1 MNSSNSVLGFW
12 KAQTGKWWL
21 GIYIGLYIRWRTLA
35 DQRGVEYNTV
45 AEQEVEAFTDWFVE
59 AVVDAAMALPPTVG
73 LAVSVLGLVAI
84 TYPKLRRLG
93 RFAEASVR
101 RNGLLTT
108 VAYGIVFAGLVG
120 GYMVLRADPP
130 AELEPFL
137 TRGIHQ

>member
-1 MNSSNSVLGFW
+1 MNSSNSALGFW
-12 KAQTGKWWL
+12 KAQTGKWWV
-21 GIYIGLYIRWRTLA
+21 GIYVGLYIRWRTLA

-45 AEQEVEAFTDWFVE
+45 AEAEVEAFTDWLVE
-59 AVVDAAMALPPTVG
+59 AAVNAAMAVPPKVG
-73 LAVSVLGLVAI
+73 LALSVLGLVAI

-108 VAYGIVFAGLVG
+108 IAYGMVMAAFIGVFVHI
-120 GYMVLRADPP
+120 RADPP

-137 TRGIHQ
+137 TRGIH